1 MTTLFTLELID
12 EPNPAGL
19 FLKAWSMELGFTQ
32 TQLAKA
38 LGVKQSAI
46 AGHFSREGQPPS
58 FATPLGGDLTEIL
71 LEEERRQWPG
81 RWSGGT
87 AFGPRRYPPTRPRV
101 LRQALFVLSHW
112 NRRARSAKPEEM
124 RNLEFRELM
133 GMASPEVAKEMV
145 QMLHVPFYGA
155 LIEKPEGYDR
165 RKVVSEREGYDP
177 VFLDRFGGVLHQS
190 RQAMGELIFQA
201 ESRFAGQEAARVR
214 RILASLPEGAAV
226 KEVRREMTAAERAE
240 EDAGDPGHLY
250 DAQLIAWVRAGETGK
265 VLSRIAERYDGWQNW
280 TMERDEAAWQA
291 SRDLDRITAAS
302 AGETRH

>member
-1 MTTLFTLELID
+1 MTQPLTFELIN

-58 FATPLGGDLTEIL
+58 FARPLGGDLTEML

-81 RWSGGT
+81 RWSAGA

-101 LRQALFVLSHW
+101 VRQALFVLSHW

-133 GMASPEVAKEMV
+133 GMASPEVVKQMM
-145 QMLHVPFYGA
+145 QMLHIPFYGA

-165 RKVVSEREGYDP
+165 RKVVSEREGYKP
-177 VFLDRFGGVLHQS
+177 EFLDRFGGVLHQS
-190 RQAMGELIFQA
+190 RQAMGEMIYHA
-201 ESRFAGQEAARVR
+201 ETQFAAREAARVR
-214 RILASLPEGAAV
+214 RLLGSLPEGATV
-226 KEVRREMTAAERAE
+226 EMVRREMTAAERAE
-240 EDAGDPGHLY
+240 EDADDPGYLY
-250 DAQLIAWVRAGETGK
+250 DAQLIAWARAGETGK

-280 TMERDEAAWQA
+280 QMERDEAASRA
-291 SRDLDRITAAS
+291 SFELDRIAAAAAS
-302 AGETRH
+302 ETRH